1 MEDVMRK
8 HLGWLVLWGNV
19 FGAAGW
25 VQCMGVVQRLRLTSI
40 GAQEVSLELYHK
52 RWASGC
58 RRG

>member
-1 MEDVMRK
+1 MRK